1 MMGDSFSSIIQN
13 NDSSFVMAGSKQTDG
28 PSNRDFWLVKIDEM
42 GDIIWSQTYGG
53 RGTNN
58 CSSVIRADGGGYIM
72 LGGTDSFGAGA
83 YDFWLIRTDENG
95 DSLWSKT
102 LGGEESDSGKRSFKP
117 TTGVMQL
124 LDKQDHSVLVGRTFG

>member
-1 MMGDSFSSIIQN
+1 
-13 NDSSFVMAGSKQTDG
+13 
-28 PSNRDFWLVKIDEM
+28 
-42 GDIIWSQTYGG
+42 
-53 RGTNN
+53 
-58 CSSVIRADGGGYIM
+58 M